1 MRGWFQR
8 KSVLAGIRISFSIP
22 LLPGLL
28 ATVAWAAPPATFE
41 SDIKPILD
49 TRCVLCH
56 GATAPQA
63 SLDLRSLESLLK
75 GGKSGPAIVPGS
87 AGGSILVE
95 KLVTKSMPPMDPKL
109 SDAEVAAIRGWIDA
123 GALSADDESPSL
135 VTENDVLPI
144 FQVRCLVCHG
154 KREQRGG
161 LDLRTRASR
170 LRGGTS
176 GPALVLGQPEKSLL
190 IQKIESGAMPPVK
203 MQFDY
208 AVRPP
213 GGAELGKLKQWIAAG
228 APAAPPAKLEALKIT
243 AEDKTFWAFQ
253 PPNRPKQPEVQH
265 KDIVR
270 NPIDAFLL
278 QKLESQNLTFAS
290 EADRLTLLRRAY
302 LDLIGMQ
309 PTAAEARAYM
319 ADTRPDAY
327 GRFIDRLLES
337 PHYGERWGRHWLDLA
352 GYADSQGFGD
362 SDEPRP
368 FAWRYRDYVIRSLNC
383 DKPYDLFLTE
393 QLAGDELYDYKK
405 AEAVTQEVVDRLAA
419 TGFLRTTPDPKHARP
434 HGQGSWARDRP
445 PEASREPCRAGR
457 RPYVRRSHGAWAGLP
472 GKAGILPSPFKFA
485 QHGKS
490 GLWVSDLLPH
500 TAECVDDMA
509 VIRSMYGEH
518 FNHVQALFLMQ
529 TGRTIATKPCLGS
542 WVTYG
547 LGTEN
552 QNLPAFVVL
561 DDSKG
566 FPVNGI
572 ANWQSSFLPALYQGT
587 RVHSEGAPVLN
598 LEPPSEIPTPIMEAE
613 RALLSRMDEAHRR
626 AHPREPDLDG
636 RIAAYELAAR
646 MQLAASKVFD
656 LSKESAGTQELYG
669 LNDPVTE
676 SYGKRCLMARRLVES
691 GVRFVQIYMEKIVW
705 DSHADIVGGHGRCC
719 ARTDKPVAGL
729 LKDLKQR
736 GLLDETLVIWGGE
749 FGRMPV
755 AQVANGVPPGRD
767 HGPSG
772 FYIWMAGGGI
782 KGGTVYGATDE
793 LGHKAVENRVSV
805 QDFHATVLH
814 SLGLNFRDLT
824 YERHG
829 LRERLTEQFPARV
842 VHEVFS

>member
-1 MRGWFQR
+1 MKPDLPDGTHYGASPPTRRDF
-8 KSVLAGIRISFSIP
+8 FSRMVD
-22 LLPGLL
+22 GLHGTAL
-28 ATVAWAAPPATFE
+28 AT
-41 SDIKPILD
+41 L
-49 TRCVLCH
+49 
-56 GATAPQA
+56 
-63 SLDLRSLESLLK
+63 
-75 GGKSGPAIVPGS
+75 
-87 AGGSILVE
+87 
-95 KLVTKSMPPMDPKL
+95 
-109 SDAEVAAIRGWIDA
+109 
-123 GALSADDESPSL
+123 
-135 VTENDVLPI
+135 
-144 FQVRCLVCHG
+144 
-154 KREQRGG
+154 
-161 LDLRTRASR
+161 
-170 LRGGTS
+170 
-176 GPALVLGQPEKSLL
+176 
-190 IQKIESGAMPPVK
+190 
-203 MQFDY
+203 
-208 AVRPP
+208 
-213 GGAELGKLKQWIAAG
+213 
-228 APAAPPAKLEALKIT
+228 
-243 AEDKTFWAFQ
+243 
-253 PPNRPKQPEVQH
+253 
-265 KDIVR
+265 
-270 NPIDAFLL
+270 
-278 QKLESQNLTFAS
+278 
-290 EADRLTLLRRAY
+290 
-302 LDLIGMQ
+302 
-309 PTAAEARAYM
+309 
-319 ADTRPDAY
+319 
-327 GRFIDRLLES
+327 
-337 PHYGERWGRHWLDLA
+337 
-352 GYADSQGFGD
+352 
-362 SDEPRP
+362 
-368 FAWRYRDYVIRSLNC
+368 
-383 DKPYDLFLTE
+383 
-393 QLAGDELYDYKK
+393 LAGDLLSTNLARGASADPASGVHDLTPKTPHFK
-405 AEAVTQEVVDRLAA
+405 ARAKSVIFLFMNGGPSQVD
-419 TGFLRTTPDPKHARP
+419 TFDPKPAL
-434 HGQGSWARDRP
+434 DRYAGKTP
-445 PEASREPCRAGR
+445 TMDLATDLASPEANG
-457 RPYVRRSHGAWAGLP
+457 
-472 GKAGILPSPFKFA
+472 GILPSPFKFA

-500 TAECVDDMA
+500 TAECVDDLA

-561 DDSKG
+561 DDPKG

-598 LEPPSEIPTPIMEAE
+598 LEPPSEIPASIVEAE

-626 AHPREPDLDG
+626 ARPQEPDLDG
-636 RIAAYELAAR
+636 RIAGYELAAR
-646 MQLAASKVFD
+646 MQLAASKVLD
-656 LSKESAGTQELYG
+656 VSKESTATKELYG

-676 SYGKRCLMARRLVES
+676 SYGKRCLMARRMVES

-705 DSHADIVGGHGRCC
+705 DSHSDIVGGHGQCC

-755 AQVANGVPPGRD
+755 AQVSNGAPPGRD

-772 FYIWMAGGGI
+772 FSIWMAGGGI

-793 LGHKAVENRVSV
+793 LGHKAVEDRVSV